1 MPGGVGGCRESKKE
15 EEKEQ
20 EKRRKG
26 EEKEEEKA
34 EQMRRRD
41 GIPRAKGNA
50 IHPEDSTRRRNFL
63 EKKNKKKHEAGKG
76 PDCPRHSPRP
86 FSSPFFVAFSS
97 GGAPLLLGSGHLVG
111 SGSFFLPPRLSQRH
125 GSCASANNH
134 A

>member
-76 PDCPRHSPRP
+76 PSPS
-86 FSSPFFVAFSS
+86 FSSPFFVAFFRRFFV
-97 GGAPLLLGSGHLVG
+97 GGGPIIIGVGPPGRVGIILLTPAPFAAPWLMCL
-111 SGSFFLPPRLSQRH
+111 
-125 GSCASANNH
+125 C
-134 A
+134 